1 MHVYY
6 ALALSTD
13 IRDVLSTPFLIH
25 LSLLLL
31 LLLLLLVSLW
41 HSQVLQRIAL
51 LPLKEGRPLNS
62 DLLAAGKRV
71 RAEHGEGVWSK
82 DVAKAFGQLLQLG
95 NQR

>member
-31 LLLLLLVSLW
+31 LLLLLVSLW
-41 HSQVLQRIAL
+41 HSQVLQRMAL
-51 LPLKEGRPLNS
+51 MPLKGGRPLNS

>member
-25 LSLLLL
+25 LSL

>member
-1 MHVYY
+1 M
-6 ALALSTD
+6 A
-13 IRDVLSTPFLIH
+13 
-25 LSLLLL
+25 
-31 LLLLLLVSLW
+31 
-41 HSQVLQRIAL
+41 QVLQRMAR
-51 LPLKEGRPLNS
+51 LPLKGGRPSNS

>member
-25 LSLLLL
+25 LS